1 MSLPLLLGCSVLKQV
16 EFPYKLLEK
25 FVGVKPAVLFYFL
38 PALNL
43 SCHFRLALAP
53 ELADGRASRDMG

>member
-1 MSLPLLLGCSVLKQV
+1 MVLKQV
-16 EFPYKLLEK
+16 EFLHKLMEK
-25 FVGVKPAVLFYFL
+25 FVGVKPADLLYFL

-53 ELADGRASRDMG
+53 ELAGGRASREMGSLVWSL